1 MITFTTV
8 TETAAW
14 GSLLT
19 AWRLLNVT
27 CINASIMNTEP
38 SIHFE
43 LHREVT
49 QSHKSTCPNF
59 RRKHWTKQ
67 YRKITLN
74 CGGLE
79 LLSEN
84 AIRQSKCVV
93 CIYIFFK
100 SWVSGSCS
108 VGTKQDG
115 RGTTGTY
122 PIRKI
127 NYIFPF
133 KTLLCCALLNKT
145 QSSTGVWHRCV
156 THKSW
161 MVLNMENNSQSVE
174 SLS

>member
-1 MITFTTV
+1 MHRWHHKITFKALGRFNHKKITMITFTTV

-19 AWRLLNVT
+19 VWSLLNVT

-38 SIHFE
+38 SIDFE

-74 CGGLE
+74 CGRLE

-84 AIRQSKCVV
+84 AIRQSKWLVF
-93 CIYIFFK
+93 IFYFYFFFQNYL
-100 SWVSGSCS
+100 GS
-108 VGTKQDG
+108 
-115 RGTTGTY
+115 
-122 PIRKI
+122 
-127 NYIFPF
+127 PF
-133 KTLLCCALLNKT
+133 HV
-145 QSSTGVWHRCV
+145 Q
-156 THKSW
+156 
-161 MVLNMENNSQSVE
+161 
-174 SLS
+174 